1 MSNPFERLPGRSSL
15 SRNRLIQALMT
26 LMQEKDYTDIT
37 VTDLTQA
44 AGVSRMAFY
53 RSFSSKEDVIN
64 RFMAAVGEQI
74 HSLLSADILRSPV
87 DYFELLFR
95 ELGQYAR
102 LIRSAVKA
110 NLGEMILE
118 HIERYMKMSYPES
131 AYYRLCCAS
140 GAFYN
145 MLLHWIMD
153 GQKESPHRMAE
164 IYISMNSSGNLS
176 L

>member
-102 LIRSAVKA
+102 LI
-110 NLGEMILE
+110 
-118 HIERYMKMSYPES
+118 
-131 AYYRLCCAS
+131 
-140 GAFYN
+140 
-145 MLLHWIMD
+145 
-153 GQKESPHRMAE
+153 
-164 IYISMNSSGNLS
+164 
-176 L
+176 